1 MRRNISLLLLV
12 LFIVGLYVLQNKGV
26 TPFVMKVLESDLF
39 DMKEEEEEQ
48 LGKVKTPRT
57 DFAYLHCKA
66 AMLEDHVV
74 PENSEF
80 LDDKYEA
87 WALGGR
93 NYILRSEV
101 LVDSSQG
108 RIAQKFVCKLRM
120 TGDDQANPDDWSIL
134 GTELNPADGGE

>member
-39 DMKEEEEEQ
+39 DIKEDEEEQ
-48 LGKVKTPRT
+48 LGKVKNERT
-57 DFAYLHCKA
+57 DYAFMHCKA
-66 AMLEDHVV
+66 AMLDEHVV

-80 LDDKYEA
+80 LSDKYEA

-101 LVDSSQG
+101 LVDSEQG
-108 RIAQKFVCKLRM
+108 RTAQKFVCKLRM
-120 TGDDQANPDDWSIL
+120 TGDDQAKPDSWSIL

>member
-48 LGKVKTPRT
+48 LGKVKNVRT

-66 AMLEDHVV
+66 AMLEDRVV

-101 LVDSSQG
+101 LVDSEQG
-108 RIAQKFVCKLRM
+108 RTAEKFVCKLRM
-120 TGDDQANPDDWSIL
+120 TGDDQTNPDSWSIL